1 MAPTPVSA
9 LGMALNGKSASVD
22 IPKPRDAI
30 TNGRDTFTAVPASS
44 SKNRSAM
51 LPTPPNS
58 ISPNLPPHGHAR
70 RDSTQ
75 RRGPMSPKSTAV
87 DSDIDL
93 QDAPDKPQPTALSA
107 EALDSLGDLDSAG
120 AITPS
125 MLAKHHLPDVLLS
138 HGPLAIRHIMGY
150 LTTSVPG
157 FSRITSAKARRLVVA
172 ALEGKGGGLEGA
184 GRDGDIIFEKVGW
197 GRWDARMR
205 GQPPRE
211 RQGSAITPPGSLP
224 SSFSQHGLQV
234 PTQRSWRTG
243 SENLGTSYTGNSAV
257 FSHSEM
263 EYEDQDMLEH
273 EADKMS
279 LDDNDDGYVS
289 SVAPEPLDE
298 DLGDGE
304 ITDEEDWASIGAEA
318 LRARSLP
325 NAGRSVSGPGRL
337 YQPIATYSYQPR
349 YRSKTP
355 ADVAQNIPTQPMAVD
370 NSTAFSLPNGAGV
383 NDSQERAAVEAL
395 LSLGSM

>member
-1 MAPTPVSA
+1 MAPPSVSA
-9 LGMALNGKSASVD
+9 LGMALTGKSAYVD
-22 IPKPRDAI
+22 IPKPRDAVH
-30 TNGRDTFTAVPASS
+30 GRDNFTAVPASS
-44 SKNRSAM
+44 STKRAGM

-58 ISPNLPPHGHAR
+58 ISPNLRPHGR
-70 RDSTQ
+70 RQSGHRGST
-75 RRGPMSPKSTAV
+75 SPKSALI

-93 QDAPDKPQPTALSA
+93 QDAPDRAQPTALNA

-125 MLAKHHLPDVLLS
+125 MLAKHHLPDILLA

-150 LTTSVPG
+150 LTTTVPG

-172 ALEGKGGGLEGA
+172 ALEGKGGGLEGV
-184 GRDGDIIFEKVGW
+184 GRDGDVMFDKVGW
-197 GRWDARMR
+197 GRWDARVK
-205 GQPPRE
+205 GQAPRE

-224 SSFSQHGLQV
+224 SSYSHSSLQV
-234 PTQRSWRTG
+234 PVQRSWRTA

-279 LDDNDDGYVS
+279 LDGDDDGYVS

-298 DLGDGE
+298 DLGEGE

-355 ADVAQNIPTQPMAVD
+355 ADAPNTM
-370 NSTAFSLPNGAGV
+370 STNAMPVNTSTGFTFPNENAM
-383 NDSQERAAVEAL
+383 NDSQERAAIEAL

>member
-1 MAPTPVSA
+1 
-9 LGMALNGKSASVD
+9 MALNGKSASVD

-30 TNGRDTFTAVPASS
+30 MGRDNFTAAPASS
-44 SKNRSAM
+44 KKHSDM

-58 ISPNLPPHGHAR
+58 ISPNLPPHGR
-70 RDSTQ
+70 RDSRHHGQ
-75 RRGPMSPKSTAV
+75 MSPKSTTV

-93 QDAPDKPQPTALSA
+93 RDAGDGPQLTTLSA

-120 AITPS
+120 AITPN
-125 MLAKHHLPDVLLS
+125 MLAKHHLPDILLS

-150 LTTSVPG
+150 LTTTMPG

-172 ALEGKGGGLEGA
+172 ALEGKGGNIE
-184 GRDGDIIFEKVGW
+184 RDGEVIFDKVGW
-197 GRWDARMR
+197 GRWMARIK

-211 RQGSAITPPGSLP
+211 RQGTAMTPPGSLP
-224 SSFSQHGLQV
+224 SSYSQPGLQV
-234 PTQRSWRTG
+234 TGQRSWRTG
-243 SENLGTSYTGNSAV
+243 SQDLGTSYTGNSAV

-279 LDDNDDGYVS
+279 LDGDDDDGYVS
-289 SVAPEPLDE
+289 SIAPEPIDE

-304 ITDEEDWASIGAEA
+304 ITDEEDWGSIGAEA

-325 NAGRSVSGPGRL
+325 NNARSVPGPGRL

-349 YRSKTP
+349 QRSKTP
-355 ADVAQNIPTQPMAVD
+355 ADIVRTAPTKAVPI
-370 NSTAFSLPNGAGV
+370 NQANPFSFPTGAGV
-383 NDSQERAAVEAL
+383 NDSQERAAIEAL